1 MERFDLIVV
10 GGGAGGLVT
19 AAGSAGIGARVAL
32 VEGERLGGECLW
44 TGCVPSKAL
53 LACAKAAVHGRQASR
68 LRVRGLQD
76 ATIDFG
82 DAMAWMRGAQARIQP
97 NDSAERFRGLG
108 VEVIAGT
115 ARFVGERELEVNGR
129 RIGAKRIVIA
139 TGSRPLVPRVPGLAE
154 APYLTNE
161 TIFSL
166 GERPA
171 HLIVLGAGP
180 VGVELAQA
188 FVRLGSRVTL
198 VAADDAVLPREEPEL
213 SAIAAD
219 ALRDDGVTIELGAT
233 ATGVTVRDG
242 GISIAFRGAAGEGSA
257 TGSHLLVA
265 VGRQPRTDT
274 ADLGI
279 AGIVLSGDDGID
291 VDDTM
296 RTSARGIWAVG
307 DCVAGA
313 PRLTH
318 VADHQARIVVRNA
331 FFPGRK
337 RVSYAAI
344 PRVTYTDPEIASVGL
359 TEREARQ
366 AHGDDVRIWLKPIAE
381 LDRAITDGTERGLVK
396 LVTRANGTL
405 LGGHVA
411 APGAGEMIGEITM
424 ALQHRLGIGA
434 LADLVHPY
442 PTLSEGIRQAAIE
455 HAKARFTRAPRLLAR
470 WFARR

>member
-53 LACAKAAVHGRQASR
+53 LACAKAAVQGRRAAR
-68 LRVRGLQD
+68 LGARGLER

-82 DAMAWMRGAQARIQP
+82 DAMAWVRDAQARIQP

-108 VEVIAGT
+108 VEVIEGT

-139 TGSRPLVPRVPGLAE
+139 TGSRPFIPRVPGLAG

-166 GERPA
+166 TERPE
-171 HLIVLGAGP
+171 HLLVLGGGP

-188 FVRLGSRVTL
+188 FARLGSRVTI
-198 VAADDAVLPREEPEL
+198 VAADETLLPREEPEL
-213 SAIAAD
+213 AGIVAD
-219 ALRDDGVTIELGAT
+219 ALREDGVTIELGAT
-233 ATGVTVRDG
+233 ATAVAVHEG
-242 GISIAFRGAAGEGSA
+242 GITLSFRGLAGEGNAS
-257 TGSHLLVA
+257 GSHLLVA

-279 AGIVLSGDDGID
+279 AGIVLSSDDGID

-296 RTSARGIWAVG
+296 RTSAKGIWAVG

-318 VADHQARIVVRNA
+318 VADYQARIVVRNA
-331 FFPGRK
+331 FFPGHK
-337 RVSYAAI
+337 RARYDAI
-344 PRVTYTDPEIASVGL
+344 PWVTYTDPEIAHVGL
-359 TEREARQ
+359 TEREART
-366 AHGDDVRIWLKPIAE
+366 AHGDDVRVYTKPLAE
-381 LDRAITDGTERGLVK
+381 LDRAVAEGDDRGMIK
-396 LVTRANGTL
+396 LVVRANGIL

-434 LADLVHPY
+434 LAELVHPY
-442 PTLSEGIRQAAIE
+442 PTLCEGIRQAANE